1 MVLLELRC
9 SLLHMTMAQ
18 QQTGNPQKMGRKITT
33 SSGWQET
40 VCCLLRCFHREKK
53 CKGKYAKEIPEP
65 TRNNNTILGNNLLFM
80 KHSSEGKKKK
90 PTSFLIL
97 NGKTTKPQ
105 IAVMEVKCRWHGK
118 HSFVTIT
125 PFQLP
130 LDYGRYST
138 GQTEDHTLYLW
149 SLWSLLLSLKQEI
162 KNLLINTPKS
172 SKNPR
177 ESSTEIIT
185 NLILPIKMVEGKE
198 K

>member
-9 SLLHMTMAQ
+9 SLLHMTSAQ

-40 VCCLLRCFHREKK
+40 VCCLLRCFHRGKK
-53 CKGKYAKEIPEP
+53 CKGNMPKKFLNQRETITQFSVIIYSSW
-65 TRNNNTILGNNLLFM
+65 NTHLRG
-80 KHSSEGKKKK
+80 KKK

-130 LDYGRYST
+130 LDYGRYFT
-138 GQTEDHTLYLW
+138 GQTEDHILYLW